1 MVNVIKSNGHIFDE
15 QYQHLRDVSNT
26 FSFNAFK
33 DFDDHYLRKDVLLYA
48 DLFKKFIFT
57 CLKYYYLDPCPYF
70 SAPGLSRDV
79 MLKMIKVEL
88 EKISDRDKYMFFE
101 QGISGGISYINKRHS
116 EPSKT
121 VNILYLDM
129 NNLYGCA
136 VSQYLP
142 ISNFKWVKNIDEV
155 EQKLMKIKNNGSI
168 GYILEVDLEYLQ
180 ELHDIHNDYPLPPEK
195 INIQKEWLSNY
206 CLKTA
211 NKHNITT
218 GSVKKLVANL
228 MNKNNYVIHD
238 RNLQQC
244 LKLGIKLKKIHRILQ
259 FEQSDWMK
267 SFIDFNTQKRMKST
281 NEPDKNFFK

>member
-1 MVNVIKSNGHIFDE
+1 
-15 QYQHLRDVSNT
+15 
-26 FSFNAFK
+26 
-33 DFDDHYLRKDVLLYA
+33 
-48 DLFKKFIFT
+48 
-57 CLKYYYLDPCPYF
+57 
-70 SAPGLSRDV
+70 
-79 MLKMIKVEL
+79 MLKMTKIEL
-88 EKISDRDKYMFFE
+88 EKISDPDKYMFFE
-101 QGISGGISYINKRHS
+101 QGMRGGVSYINKRYS
-116 EPSKT
+116 EASK
-121 VNILYLDM
+121 NKHILYLDM
-129 NNLYGCA
+129 NNLYGNA
-136 VSQYLP
+136 MSEYLP
-142 ISNFKWVKNIDEV
+142 HSNSKWVKDINKV
-155 EQKLMKIKNNGSI
+155 KQKLMNIKSNSSI